1 MSIGLKEYQ
10 KKYRE
15 ANKERGAIHKRNW
28 YLKNKELVIERERNR
43 FREKY
48 KNNPEFKIKSL
59 LRRRLLNAVGKDFK
73 KGKAIEFLGC
83 SIEEFKT
90 HIAKQF
96 KEGMSWENHRVDVW
110 HIDHIKPCASFD
122 LTKEEEQR
130 KCFHYTN
137 MQPLWALDNYSKGHK
152 L

>member
-1 MSIGLKEYQ
+1 VDGHR
-10 KKYRE
+10 KKYY
-15 ANKERGAIHKRNW
+15 N
-28 YLKNKELVIERERNR
+28 KNKELIIKRETKR

-48 KNNPEFKIKSL
+48 NSNNEFKIKSL
-59 LRRRLLNAVGKDFK
+59 LRRRLLNAVGKNFK
-73 KGKAIEFLGC
+73 KGKAIEYLGC

-96 KEGMSWENHRVDVW
+96 KDGMAWDNHKVDVW
-110 HIDHIKPCASFD
+110 HIDHIKPCDSFD

-130 KCFHYTN
+130 ICFHYSN
-137 MQPLWALDNYSKGHK
+137 MQPLWAKENYSKGYK